1 MHNDERKI
9 VLAIFAVA
17 INSMAAMN
25 ITPALAQISQAYQ
38 NTAKETIQ
46 LLITVPSFAVVF
58 ASLCASYAANRLTA
72 KKAIL
77 FGSLVFTFAGTVPT
91 FVENFTVLMMSR
103 VLVGLGIGIMMPLV
117 TTIVFDFFTDPTKR
131 NTIMGWQGSAAGAGN
146 VASSLLAGWLG
157 TYSYK
162 AVFLVHLLGLA
173 TFFGVLFNLPDT
185 PRRSRG
191 GSHSESGLAEK
202 HRPRPSLKS
211 AAWLVVSFVY
221 TTFVHCFATN
231 LSMRVEEGG
240 IGNSMVAGMAV
251 SMFAVGS
258 MTCGLFYGRLAKA
271 TKSYTFSLGVFLSAF
286 GLYAL
291 AAAGAPAT
299 VYLAGFCVGFGLGM
313 VMPVVVT
320 KVVTGSAA
328 RIKTL
333 VISLHT
339 ATNNLAL
346 SAAPLLVSGVSSV
359 FVGNSI
365 AGRYYVCSF
374 ILLAVAA
381 SGFVSAVRG
390 TVRAVIYHKGRSR
403 L

>member
-1 MHNDERKI
+1 MTSERSCLHLCGCHKLDGGHEHNSGACSNFPGLSKHSQRNDSAFDHRTI
-9 VLAIFAVA
+9 VRSCLCVA
-17 INSMAAMN
+17 G
-25 ITPALAQISQAYQ
+25 
-38 NTAKETIQ
+38 
-46 LLITVPSFAVVF
+46 
-58 ASLCASYAANRLTA
+58 ASYAANRLTA

-77 FGSLVFTFAGTVPT
+77 FGSLVFTSPVWQYLLLWKT
-91 FVENFTVLMMSR
+91 TVLMMSR
-103 VLVGLGIGIMMPLV
+103 AFGRLGWYMMPLV
-117 TTIVFDFFTDPTKR
+117 TTIVFDFLLIQP
-131 NTIMGWQGSAAGAGN
+131 NGTIMGWRGSAAGAGKRR
-146 VASSLLAGWLG
+146 SLQEGGWAH
-157 TYSYK
+157 TK
-162 AVFLVHLLGLA
+162 AVFGSPPGLA
-173 TFFGVLFNLPDT
+173 LFRRPVQSARHT
-185 PRRSRG
+185 RRSRG

-202 HRPRPSLKS
+202 RRLAASLKS

-359 FVGNSI
+359 FVETASQ
-365 AGRYYVCSF
+365 AGIIMQHYLAGCGCS
-374 ILLAVAA
+374 VHE
-381 SGFVSAVRG
+381 AVRG